1 MVEEAIEGEDSVAD
15 SGRRL
20 SELEEVFDGVRPG
33 ELKGSSEEDQVQMAG
48 EDLDISWNRRLPLLL
63 RPKCK
68 SRVRVSLLDNQDYV
82 ATTHEQHDP
91 HEE

>member
-48 EDLDISWNRRLPLLL
+48 EDLDIS
-63 RPKCK
+63 
-68 SRVRVSLLDNQDYV
+68 
-82 ATTHEQHDP
+82 
-91 HEE
+91 